1 MGGHFGHGDAMAS
14 TVPAEAHTETDI
26 ASEGGWGRAC
36 ELRRPQRLHVSQQV
50 GGVWRGAATKVA
62 VGPMSELTPEQKL
75 RAVQQV
81 RSRRSGLAQES

>member
-1 MGGHFGHGDAMAS
+1 MHDGDGEHRPGGG
-14 TVPAEAHTETDI
+14 AHRDRHC
-26 ASEGGWGRAC
+26 EGGWGRAC